1 MNRWG
6 IELRTFLEAG
16 MEALGLELREL
27 DGDGGGF
34 RDELREEDKLRVDGN
49 CNEEDDG
56 ER

>member
-1 MNRWG
+1 
-6 IELRTFLEAG
+6 

-34 RDELREEDKLRVDGN
+34 RDELREENKLRVDGS